1 MTRGEWEVLM
11 ISMTRRLVMVA
22 AALTALSL
30 VRPCLADEAPGR
42 APDPTAIK
50 ASCSNSK
57 TLSICTDYTA
67 EAFKVLGE
75 DFHKSGCTAANGTWA
90 VQPCATEK
98 AVGTCA
104 LGTGKYKRYYNAGN
118 IPYKADGAAK
128 DCTDLYSGKWLGASK
143 PPAPKK

>member
-1 MTRGEWEVLM
+1 MNSTTL
-11 ISMTRRLVMVA
+11 RLVMVA
-22 AALTALSL
+22 AALSALSL
-30 VRPCLADEAPGR
+30 AGPCLADEAAGSL
-42 APDPTAIK
+42 PDPATIK
-50 ASCSNSK
+50 ASCSSLK

-90 VQPCATEK
+90 ALPCATEK

-104 LGTGKYKRYYNAGN
+104 LGNGKYKRYYNAGN

-128 DCTDLYSGKWLGASK
+128 DCTGLYSGKWLGASK
-143 PPAPKK
+143 PAAPKR